1 MIKCPECGFENPEGL
16 KYCENCGAELPQV
29 AVAEEEESVGEK
41 IKCPHCGNL
50 NDPNNKVCFVCG
62 MPLGAEQKPAEPVT
76 EPEQPPAEAEAP
88 KPTVTPAPPPAAIL
102 GKVKL
107 VVEQGMV
114 IGKQFL
120 LNDPEILIGRLD
132 EEDNIFPDIDLTDQD
147 EGYVSRSHA
156 KIEIKEDKMF
166 ITHLSKTN
174 PTLLNKKPIPE
185 NTPTEFKVGD
195 TIKVGKVVLRV
206 QEV

>member
-29 AVAEEEESVGEK
+29 AGIEEEAAGEK
-41 IKCPHCGNL
+41 IKCPACGNL
-50 NDPNNKVCFVCG
+50 NDPENKICEVCG
-62 MPLGAEQKPAEPVT
+62 EPLVVEAKPAEPEV
-76 EPEQPPAEAEAP
+76 EPEQVPAAP
-88 KPTVTPAPPPAAIL
+88 ETVQPTTAPAPSPAALL

-132 EEDNIFPDIDLTDQD
+132 EEDGIFPDIDLTEQD
-147 EGYVSRSHA
+147 EGYVSRRHA

-166 ITHLSKTN
+166 IIHLSETN
-174 PTLLNKKPIPE
+174 PTLVNKQPISKD
-185 NTPTEFKVGD
+185 TPTEFKVGD

-206 QEV
+206 EKV